1 MLRKPKIP
9 MFFTDSEK
17 QHLSQTQ
24 ATLRRLNR
32 DALLK
37 LQSIL
42 SSNLTGRES
51 SETGFSTESLAT
63 QMIFGLKLRMQI
75 WTSAKKNEY
84 DCIEVRIGGTCTHCA
99 SAGHNDRAD
108 RSDPYED
115 LKLDPA
121 HLPELEHL
129 VKLAFAAYERGSRRS
144 LLAAAPRKTLL
155 VGIKHLI
162 DALLKQRQHLQDT
175 APPPR
180 SQSHKV
186 ARQKRRPFGWWPLEH
201 GRINNL

>member
-51 SETGFSTESLAT
+51 SETGSSIELLAI
-63 QMIFGLKLRMQI
+63 QMISVLRLRMQV
-75 WTSAKKNEY
+75 WTSAQNNEY
-84 DCIEVRIGGTCTHCA
+84 DCIEVCVGGICMNCA
-99 SAGHNDRAD
+99 SAGHKDRAD
-108 RSDPYED
+108 RDDSYEY

-121 HLPELEHL
+121 HLPELERL

-144 LLAAAPRKTLL
+144 LLAAAPRRTLL

-175 APPPR
+175 APPRP
-180 SQSHKV
+180 STKIKV
-186 ARQKRRPFGWWPLEH
+186 VEH
-201 GRINNL
+201 PENCLSCGNPVEDPG